1 MPHLDLA
8 YPRPDIAVLTLN
20 RPEKLNALNYE
31 LVEELHAALDSIA
44 ANNDCRVVVLTGA
57 GRGFCS
63 GLDLTDPNPSQAG
76 GGTEFPRSGMRWQER
91 IANLTARI
99 HRLRQPVIAAVN
111 GPAYGGGFGIV
122 MACDIRLA
130 STSARFCTQFIKL
143 GLGGCDI
150 GVSYTLPR
158 IIGAGA
164 AFDLILTARVVDAD
178 EAQRLGIVSRLS
190 ESVVDDALA
199 IAETLCGYGKFG
211 LESTKQVLWANLE
224 ASSLEAALLATTTR
238 APARTKPSARAR
250 PIPRVPPV
258 TMTVRPVMS
267 KRRSNASRFTP
278 LSRTDRG
285 SRPRTARRF
294 QRACR

>member
-1 MPHLDLA
+1 M
-8 YPRPDIAVLTLN
+8 
-20 RPEKLNALNYE
+20 
-31 LVEELHAALDSIA
+31 
-44 ANNDCRVVVLTGA
+44 VLTGA

-111 GPAYGGGFGIV
+111 GPAYGGGFGIAL
-122 MACDIRLA
+122 ACDIRLA
-130 STSARFCTQFIKL
+130 SDSARFCTQFIKL

-158 IIGAGA
+158 IIGAGP

-178 EAQRLGIVSRLS
+178 EALRLGIVSRLS
-190 ESVVDDALA
+190 DSVIDDALA
-199 IAETLCGYGKFG
+199 IAETLCSYGKFG

-224 ASSLEAALLATTTR
+224 ASSLEAALHVENRSQILASTSGEMLE
-238 APARTKPSARAR
+238 AANAAFH
-250 PIPRVPPV
+250 
-258 TMTVRPVMS
+258 
-267 KRRSNASRFTP
+267 RR
-278 LSRTDRG
+278 
-285 SRPRTARRF
+285 
-294 QRACR
+294 QR